1 MEYKGIRYSV
11 GETVGAA
18 CRWTVS
24 LTTGERVGEARNR
37 QLAIIKAIKVIDED
51 QRKIRAILRKAAA
64 QTRAIVHRPAERNL
78 PLPFCISKT
87 CPGIFSRPQRES
99 KHR

>member
-37 QLAIIKAIKVIDED
+37 QLAIIKAIKAV
-51 QRKIRAILRKAAA
+51 R
-64 QTRAIVHRPAERNL
+64 VV
-78 PLPFCISKT
+78 
-87 CPGIFSRPQRES
+87 
-99 KHR
+99 KHPTDPCYGDRS